1 MSSRAG
7 AFANAG
13 GPAISKK
20 NFDLDVAI
28 IIGVIFGPLLL
39 MRLWATK
46 HLITAGPNSMGTSVA
61 KVVKASTA

>member
-1 MSSRAG
+1 MT
-7 AFANAG
+7 
-13 GPAISKK
+13 KK

-28 IIGVIFGPLLL
+28 IIGVIFGPLML

-46 HLITAGPNSMGTSVA
+46 HLITAGPNSAGTAVA